1 MRRQGSQETRFQ
13 QLATPLRPEAIE
25 SERCRTVAAE
35 AAMTTSRAALARA
48 AGSARLALIHAGPE
62 RDTFLLLC
70 KAALA
75 TVLAWQFAVRVLH
88 SPTPFYAPMAA
99 LLVVDRT
106 MVRSLWA
113 SVQRIAAVVLGM
125 SVAWA
130 VGSVAGVNW
139 WSIGPVILFAL
150 LLGRWSRL
158 GDHGVQVPA
167 MVLLSLLTVGGTSV
181 SFTYLTILETLI
193 GGAIGVI
200 TNAVVL
206 APLHLRRP
214 RERVVALACQVHDLL
229 HEMADG
235 LRADW
240 DTDLAR
246 HWYRV
251 GGEIASHAPD
261 VIREIST
268 GRESTRL
275 NPRHKVRPV
284 RVDWQGY
291 ESTVEALHHAQ
302 WQITGIARTL
312 VDAADER
319 ARQPAPSPHFLAR
332 YADALEALA
341 DAVTDF
347 GLRDDDARA
356 RFDRQV
362 GHAEEV
368 LAALRE
374 LVRVTPLEDSQAWPV
389 YGSRISDAQRAVREL
404 ESARSRAVLPTDDG
418 HPIRAPRSGVI
429 WGGIRWPARHRAPGH
444 RSTVERR
451 AKAGTCG
458 PEENGHPLTAR
469 TLP

>member
-1 MRRQGSQETRFQ
+1 
-13 QLATPLRPEAIE
+13 
-25 SERCRTVAAE
+25 
-35 AAMTTSRAALARA
+35 MTTSRAALARA
-48 AGSARLALIHAGPE
+48 ARSARVALIQAGPE

-106 MVRSLWA
+106 IVRSLWA

-130 VGSVAGVNW
+130 VGSLAGVHW
-139 WSIGPVILFAL
+139 WSIGPVIFFAL
-150 LLGRWSRL
+150 LLGKWSRL
-158 GDHGVQVPA
+158 GDHGLQVPA
-167 MVLLSLLTVGGTSV
+167 MVLLSLLTVGGTSQ

-206 APLHLRRP
+206 APLHVRRP
-214 RERVVALACQVHDLL
+214 REQVVALARQVHELL
-229 HEMADG
+229 EEMADG

-240 DTDLAR
+240 DADLAR

-261 VIREIST
+261 VIQEIST

-284 RVDWQGY
+284 RVDWKGY
-291 ESTVEALHHAQ
+291 ESTVEALRHAQ

-312 VDAADER
+312 VDAADDR
-319 ARQPAPSPHFLAR
+319 ARQPAPSPQFLAR
-332 YADALEALA
+332 YADALDALA
-341 DAVTDF
+341 DVVTDF
-347 GLRDDDARA
+347 GLHDDEARA

-362 GHAEEV
+362 GHAEEI
-368 LAALRE
+368 LASLRE
-374 LVRVTPLEDSQAWPV
+374 LVRVTPLEDPQAWPV
-389 YGSRISDAQRAVREL
+389 YGSLISDAQRALREL
-404 ESARSRAVLPTDDG
+404 ESAGSGAVLPTNDG
-418 HPIRAPRSGVI
+418 RPIRAPRSALIRGK
-429 WGGIRWPARHRAPGH
+429 IRWRARRREPAHPSTIEPKSRLVGQEGDGMPNATAGRPPIERHGSALH
-444 RSTVERR
+444 ID
-451 AKAGTCG
+451 
-458 PEENGHPLTAR
+458 
-469 TLP
+469 

>member
-1 MRRQGSQETRFQ
+1 
-13 QLATPLRPEAIE
+13 
-25 SERCRTVAAE
+25 
-35 AAMTTSRAALARA
+35 MTTPRAALARA
-48 AGSARLALIHAGPE
+48 TRSSRLALSQAGPE
-62 RDTFLLLC
+62 RDTFVLLC

-113 SVQRIAAVVLGM
+113 GVQRIAAVVLGM

-130 VGSVAGVNW
+130 VGSVAGVSW
-139 WSIGPVILFAL
+139 WSIGPVIFFAL

-158 GDHGVQVPA
+158 GDHGLQVPA

-181 SFTYLTILETLI
+181 SFTSVTILETLI

-214 RERVVALACQVHDLL
+214 REQVVALARQVHELL
-229 HEMADG
+229 HEMSQG
-235 LRADW
+235 LRGDW
-240 DTDLAR
+240 GVDLAR

-251 GGEIASHAPD
+251 GGEIASDATD
-261 VIREIST
+261 VVGEIST

-275 NPRHKVRPV
+275 NPRHNIRPV
-284 RVDWQGY
+284 RVDWEGY

-312 VDAADER
+312 VDAADDR

-332 YADALEALA
+332 YADALDALA
-341 DAVTDF
+341 DIVTDF
-347 GLRDDDARA
+347 GLRDDEARA

-362 GHAEEV
+362 GHAEEI

-374 LVRVTPLEDSQAWPV
+374 VVRATPLEDAEVWPV
-389 YGSRISDAQRAVREL
+389 YGSLITDAQRAVREL
-404 ESARSRAVLPTDDG
+404 DSARSRAVLPTVDG

-429 WGGIRWPARHRAPGH
+429 RGRIRWPARSRAPGH
-444 RSTVERR
+444 RSTVDLGVED
-451 AKAGTCG
+451 GTCG
-458 PEENGHPLTAR
+458 PEEDGHRLTAR